1 MEDSRSNFRWVFINL
16 LHVFLIFCM
25 NSGLESATAA
35 ATRGNE
41 TDILALLD
49 FKNLITQDPLR
60 VMSSW
65 NDSVHFCNWIGVSCS
80 SSNDRVI
87 TLNLNSKKL
96 AGSIPPSIGNLT
108 HLTVINLY
116 ENSFS
121 GELPQEMGR
130 LWRLQHL
137 NLTYNSFVGKIPSNL
152 THCKEL
158 TIIGASGNN
167 LVGEIPEQ
175 LSSLSKL
182 VVFAFGE
189 NNLTG
194 KIPTWIGNFSSLFTL
209 SLALNNFVGYI
220 PNELGRLSSLGFFQL
235 YGNYLSGTIP
245 SSIYN
250 LSSIYY
256 FSVTQNQLHGQ
267 LPQDIGLT
275 LPKLRVFAGGVNNFT
290 GVIPVSLSNVSGLQ
304 VLDFSQNS
312 LTGNIPG
319 NLKNLQSL
327 YRLNFDENNL
337 GNWEIDDLNF
347 LSYLANCTSLEVLG
361 LAQNHYAGELP
372 SSIANLSINLQ
383 KFTIGRNLI
392 HGSIPVGI
400 ENLVNL
406 YSLGLEGNYL
416 SGNVPS
422 AIGKL
427 RNLGALYLNLNR
439 FSGSIPPFIGNLT
452 RLTRLF
458 MEENRFE
465 GSIPDSLGNCKNLQ
479 NLNLSSNNLNGSIP
493 KQVIGLSS
501 LSISVVM
508 SNNSL
513 TGSIPSEVGNL
524 RNLVELDLSQNKL
537 FGEIPSSLGSCAS
550 LERLHLEGNKLGGTI
565 PESLKDLRGI
575 EELDLSSNNMSGE
588 IPEFLSKLRDL
599 KYLNLSFNDFEGE
612 VSGEGIFSNASA
624 VSIIGNDK
632 LCGGIPDLHLP
643 SCSKKKKEKP
653 LNLKVIISVTIAVV
667 FAIAILCSVVIF
679 CMTNS
684 KAPPSEDRHVGMSY
698 SEIVKSTN
706 GFSAENL
713 IGSGSFGSVYKGI
726 LSDDGKMVAIKVMN
740 LQQRGA
746 SKSFID
752 ECDALR
758 SIRHRN
764 LLRIITACS
773 TIDHQGNDFKCL
785 VFEFMAN
792 GSLDKWLHP
801 RADEQDQT
809 KRLSF
814 IQRLNIAI
822 DIASALDYLHHY
834 CETPIVH
841 CDLKPSNVLLDE
853 DMTAQVGDF
862 GLATFLLESSNYPS
876 KSEAI
881 SVVLKG
887 SIGYIPPEYGL
898 NDQVSALGD
907 VYSFGILLLEMFTGR
922 RPTDDMFKDDLSIHK
937 FVAMALPENAM
948 DVIDPRMLD
957 DETNEEKE
965 IITTSNAQGNA
976 SRTQECVV
984 SAMRIGVSCSS
995 SSPRKRM
1002 AISSVIN
1009 KLHDIRDSFLRSKSS
1024 RWKKYE

>member
-1 MEDSRSNFRWVFINL
+1 
-16 LHVFLIFCM
+16 
-25 NSGLESATAA
+25 
-35 ATRGNE
+35 
-41 TDILALLD
+41 
-49 FKNLITQDPLR
+49 
-60 VMSSW
+60 
-65 NDSVHFCNWIGVSCS
+65 
-80 SSNDRVI
+80 
-87 TLNLNSKKL
+87 
-96 AGSIPPSIGNLT
+96 
-108 HLTVINLY
+108 
-116 ENSFS
+116 
-121 GELPQEMGR
+121 
-130 LWRLQHL
+130 
-137 NLTYNSFVGKIPSNL
+137 
-152 THCKEL
+152 
-158 TIIGASGNN
+158 
-167 LVGEIPEQ
+167 
-175 LSSLSKL
+175 
-182 VVFAFGE
+182 
-189 NNLTG
+189 
-194 KIPTWIGNFSSLFTL
+194 
-209 SLALNNFVGYI
+209 
-220 PNELGRLSSLGFFQL
+220 
-235 YGNYLSGTIP
+235 
-245 SSIYN
+245 
-250 LSSIYY
+250 
-256 FSVTQNQLHGQ
+256 
-267 LPQDIGLT
+267 
-275 LPKLRVFAGGVNNFT
+275 
-290 GVIPVSLSNVSGLQ
+290 
-304 VLDFSQNS
+304 
-312 LTGNIPG
+312 
-319 NLKNLQSL
+319 
-327 YRLNFDENNL
+327 
-337 GNWEIDDLNF
+337 
-347 LSYLANCTSLEVLG
+347 
-361 LAQNHYAGELP
+361 
-372 SSIANLSINLQ
+372 
-383 KFTIGRNLI
+383 
-392 HGSIPVGI
+392 
-400 ENLVNL
+400 
-406 YSLGLEGNYL
+406 
-416 SGNVPS
+416 
-422 AIGKL
+422 
-427 RNLGALYLNLNR
+427 
-439 FSGSIPPFIGNLT
+439 
-452 RLTRLF
+452 

-537 FGEIPSSLGSCAS
+537 
-550 LERLHLEGNKLGGTI
+550 TI
-565 PESLKDLRGI
+565 PE
-575 EELDLSSNNMSGE
+575 SSNNMSGE

-612 VSGEGIFSNASA
+612 VSGEAIFSNASA

-713 IGSGSFGSVYKGI
+713 IGSGSFGSVYKGT

-801 RADEQDQT
+801 RVDEQDQT

-822 DIASALDYLHHY
+822 DIASALDYLHHN

-853 DMTAQVGDF
+853 DMTAHVGDF
-862 GLATFLLESSNYPS
+862 GLATFLLESSNNPS

-898 NDQVSALGD
+898 NVQVSALGD

-937 FVAMALPENAM
+937 FVAMALPEHAM
-948 DVIDPRMLD
+948 DVIDPTMLDDETAD
-957 DETNEEKE
+957 DETNEEKA
-965 IITTSNAQGNA
+965 IITNSNARGNA
-976 SRTQECVV
+976 SRTQECIV

-995 SSPRKRM
+995 SSPGERM
-1002 AISSVIN
+1002 AMSSVVN

>member
-1 MEDSRSNFRWVFINL
+1 MEDSRSNSRWIFINL
-16 LHVFLIFCM
+16 LHGVLVLFM
-25 NSGLESATAA
+25 NNGLESATAA

-87 TLNLNSKKL
+87 TLNLNSKRL
-96 AGSIPPSIGNLT
+96 AGSIPHSIGNLT
-108 HLTVINLY
+108 HLTGINLIN
-116 ENSFS
+116 NSFF

-158 TIIGASGNN
+158 TVIGASGNN

-189 NNLTG
+189 NKLTG

-209 SLALNNFVGYI
+209 VLALNNFVGNI

-235 YGNYLSGTIP
+235 YGNYLSG
-245 SSIYN
+245 
-250 LSSIYY
+250 
-256 FSVTQNQLHGQ
+256 
-267 LPQDIGLT
+267 
-275 LPKLRVFAGGVNNFT
+275 
-290 GVIPVSLSNVSGLQ
+290 VIPVSLSNASELQ
-304 VLDFSQNS
+304 VLDFAQNS
-312 LTGNIPG
+312 LTGNIPS
-319 NLKNLQSL
+319 NLKNLQNL
-327 YRLNFDENNL
+327 YKLNFDENNL
-337 GNWEIDDLNF
+337 GHREIDDLNF
-347 LSYLANCTSLEVLG
+347 LSSLANCTSLEVLG

-372 SSIANLSINLQ
+372 SSIGNLSTNLQ
-383 KFTIGRNLI
+383 IFTIGRNLI

-406 YSLGLEGNYL
+406 YTLGLEGNHL

-427 RNLGALYLNLNR
+427 QNLGALHLNLNR

-575 EELDLSSNNMSGE
+575 KELDLSSNNMSGE

-667 FAIAILCSVVIF
+667 FAIAILCYVVIF

-684 KAPPSEDRHVGMSY
+684 KAPPSEDKHVGMSY

-713 IGSGSFGSVYKGI
+713 IGSGSFGSVYKGT

-853 DMTAQVGDF
+853 DMTAHVGDF
-862 GLATFLLESSNYPS
+862 GLATFLLESSNNPS

-907 VYSFGILLLEMFTGR
+907 VHSFGILLLEMFTGR

-937 FVAMALPENAM
+937 FVAMALPEHAM
-948 DVIDPRMLD
+948 DVIDPTMLDEETAD
-957 DETNEEKE
+957 DETNEEKA
-965 IITTSNAQGNA
+965 IGTNSNAQGNA
-976 SRTQECVV
+976 SRTRECMV

-995 SSPRKRM
+995 SSPGDRM
-1002 AISSVIN
+1002 AMSSVVN
-1009 KLHDIRDSFLRSKSS
+1009 KLHDIRDSFLRSM
-1024 RWKKYE
+1024 